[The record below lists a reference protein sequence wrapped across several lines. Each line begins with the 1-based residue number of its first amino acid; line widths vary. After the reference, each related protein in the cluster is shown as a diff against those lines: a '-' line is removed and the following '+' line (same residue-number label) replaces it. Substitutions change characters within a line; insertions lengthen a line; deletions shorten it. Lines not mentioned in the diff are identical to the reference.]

1 MTRLIKVYGLL
12 LLFPLILGGEPL
24 RIATYNLRNYLST
37 DRWVDGVWRQDYP
50 KPEREKKALRAIILE
65 AQPQILLLQEVGSIS
80 HLRELQSDL
89 RIEGIDYPHCYHLM
103 ALDQKRQVAVLSQIA
118 AKEVIKHTDLWFS
131 YQGERRTPLRGLL
144 ELIFERNNG
153 VEFAVFNLHLKS
165 RWTVDKADPEAV
177 KLRTS
182 EAQVARDRILRQTA
196 AGARMAYVLGGDF
209 NDHPSSATFRRF
221 MQKGSQQIGCLLTA
235 VDRRQ
240 ERWTYYYGKE
250 VSYQMVDALIV
261 SPGLLSQVVGGA
273 GHIADHS
280 QAMLASDHRMVYADF
295 VFDR

>member
-1 MTRLIKVYGLL
+1 VKRLIKVYGLL
-12 LLFPLILGGEPL
+12 LLFPLILGGESL

-65 AQPQILLLQEVGSIS
+65 ARPQILLLQEVGSVS

-89 RIEGIDYPHCYHLM
+89 RIEGIDYPYRYHLM
-103 ALDQKRQVAVLSQIA
+103 ALDQKRQVAALSQIA

-144 ELIFERNNG
+144 ELIFELNDKSHL
-153 VEFAVFNLHLKS
+153 AVFNLHLKS
-165 RWTVDKADPEAV
+165 RWTVDEADPEAA
-177 KLRTS
+177 KLRTA
-182 EAQVARDRILRQTA
+182 EAQAARDRIQRQVA
-196 AGARMAYVLGGDF
+196 SGGRMAYVLGGDF
-209 NDHPSSATFRRF
+209 NDHPSSASFRRF
-221 MQKGSQQIGCLLTA
+221 LHKGSQQLGQVITA
-235 VDRRQ
+235 VDQRQ
-240 ERWTYYYGKE
+240 ERWTYFYEKE

-261 SPGLLSQVVGGA
+261 SPNLLSQVVDGV

>member
-1 MTRLIKVYGLL
+1 MVSI
-12 LLFPLILGGEPL
+12 
-24 RIATYNLRNYLST
+24 RITQNQSARKS
-37 DRWVDGVWRQDYP
+37 
-50 KPEREKKALRAIILE
+50 LRAIILE
-65 AQPQILLLQEVGSIS
+65 AQPQILLLQEVGSWG

-89 RIEGIDYPHCYHLM
+89 RLAGLDYPHAYHLM
-103 ALDQKRQVAVLSQIA
+103 ALDQKRQIAALSQIE
-118 AKEVIKHTDLWFS
+118 AKEVLRHTDLWCS
-131 YQGERRTPLRGLL
+131 YRGERRTPLRGLL
-144 ELIFERNNG
+144 ELVFELNNG

-165 RWTVDKADPEAV
+165 RWTVDKADPEAA
-177 KLRTS
+177 KLRTA
-182 EAQVARDRILRQTA
+182 EAQAARGRILERTA
-196 AGARMAYVLGGDF
+196 THDEMAYVVGGDF

-221 MQKGSQQIGCLLTA
+221 LQKGSQQIGCLLTA

-261 SPGLLSQVVGGA
+261 SPNLLSQVVGGV